1 MSQQCDTST
10 EVRHVRLRLSHSV
23 CTASTRIDEHCPAAL
38 AEAEGIF
45 QATLLLRILLH
56 TVCSHSMQSQCAVTV
71 CSHSVQSQCA
81 VTVCSHSV
89 QSQCAV
95 TLCSHSVQRT
105 VPPSSSSSWL
115 TRSLGKQ
122 VGEAFWEVC
131 GLLQPSPFQGAL
143 QVPTAHSQ
151 PWQAVS
157 GGARGSG
164 RFLNWCGG
172 LRFTLA
178 VQLRFSGAPFVW

>member
-71 CSHSVQSQCA
+71 CSARSLPA
-81 VTVCSHSV
+81 
-89 QSQCAV
+89 A
-95 TLCSHSVQRT
+95 
-105 VPPSSSSSWL
+105 PPHGSLAASASRWGKRSGRFVGCCNLHPFKAPYKSL
-115 TRSLGKQ
+115 PLIRSLGKRVR
-122 VGEAFWEVC
+122 VGLGVA
-131 GLLQPSPFQGAL
+131 
-143 QVPTAHSQ
+143 
-151 PWQAVS
+151 
-157 GGARGSG
+157 GG
-164 RFLNWCGG
+164 F
-172 LRFTLA
+172 
-178 VQLRFSGAPFVW
+178 